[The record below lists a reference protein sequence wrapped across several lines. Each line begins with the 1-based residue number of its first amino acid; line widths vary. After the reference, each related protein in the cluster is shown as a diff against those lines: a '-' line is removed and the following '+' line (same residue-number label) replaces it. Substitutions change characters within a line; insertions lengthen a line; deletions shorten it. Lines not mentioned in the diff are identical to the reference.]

1 MCDMLPLQRGLEYY
15 YEQQSEFERR
25 EMPVEKQVA
34 LAFEAGF
41 YAGHNCVR
49 EKLSTE
55 IFRHDLTWV
64 PED

>member
-1 MCDMLPLQRGLEYY
+1 MLPLQKGLEYY

-41 YAGHNCVR
+41 YAGRNFIDKKH
-49 EKLSTE
+49 STNV
-55 IFRHDLTWV
+55 FRYGLTWV